1 MAAIRDHQV
10 VVVAGETGSGKTT
23 QLPKLC
29 LELGRGVRGA
39 IAHTQPRRLAARTVA
54 ERIAFELG
62 VPLGEAV
69 GYAVRFSDRSRE
81 ETLIRLMTDGLLL
94 AETQNDPLLHRY
106 DTVIVDEAHERSL
119 NIDFLLGYLARILPR
134 RPDLKVII
142 TSATI
147 DPQRFSRHFGDAPVV
162 EVSGRTYPVEVRY
175 RPIED
180 PGDPDRDQ
188 TDAIGDAVEEL
199 LQEREGDVLVFLS
212 GEREIRDTA
221 EALGGRLRSDIDI
234 LPLYAR
240 LSTREQQRV
249 FKPHGGRRVV
259 LATNVAETSLTV
271 PGIRYVVDPG
281 TARISRYSAR
291 LKVQRLPIEP
301 ISQASA
307 DQRKGRCGRVADG
320 IAIRLYAEEDF
331 EERPR
336 YTDPEILRTNLASVI
351 LQMAAASLG
360 DIADFPFLDPPDR
373 RQIRDGIR
381 LLQELAALDDDERLT
396 PLGRRLAQLPVDPR
410 LGRMVLEAD
419 RLGCVEEVIEIVAA
433 LSIQDVRERPAEKRE
448 QADQLHARFKDEDSD
463 FIGYVNLWRYLREQQ
478 RALSGNQFRKRCH
491 AEFLHHLRVREWQ
504 DLVAQLRQ
512 AAKGVGLT
520 FNQQPAEPDAIH
532 VALLSGLL
540 SHLGLRDAARRDFLG
555 ARGARFALWP
565 GSALARKP
573 PSWVMVAE
581 LVETSRLWGRTA
593 AKVDPKVVE
602 PLAQHLI
609 KRTYEEPHWERTRA
623 SVVATEKATLYGLPI
638 VAGRKVAYG
647 RIDPELSRSLFIRRA
662 LVEGDWETK
671 HAFFA
676 ANRAL
681 LEEVERL
688 EARAR
693 RRDILVDDQT
703 LYDFY
708 DARVPA
714 DIVSGGHFDRWWRDA
729 RRAEPDRLTF
739 TREDL
744 VQDAGGALDRQ
755 ALPDAWRQGELMLP
769 LSYVFDPG
777 AARDGVTVHVPL
789 KLLPQLKPIG
799 FDWLVPALRPEL
811 VTALIRSLP
820 KDLRRP
826 LVPVPEVAA
835 AVLAAMKPRSEPIL
849 DALARELERLRGVRI
864 PPEAWGVEK
873 LPPHLRMTFRVED
886 ERGALVAEGNDLD
899 ALREQV
905 RPRLREELA
914 AAAAPLEHHGL
925 TAWTIGPLP
934 KAVALPGTGQ
944 AVRGYPA
951 LVDEGDAVGVR
962 VLETPAAQRAAMRQG
977 TRKLLALNVPSPI
990 RHVQGRLSNADQL
1003 ALAAAPHGSPR
1014 AVLEDATVAALDA
1027 LTAEAGGPAWD
1038 ADGFARLRA
1047 HVAGHLAER
1056 TAAAV
1061 AAVVRILDAARAVER
1076 RLEALRGAA
1085 ALAPAREDVERQL
1098 ARLVAPGFVTAT
1110 GVKRLPD
1117 VERYLR
1123 AAERRLERLP
1133 DAPAPDLDKMRG
1145 VHELEA
1151 EHARR
1156 LAAWPAG
1163 RPVPA
1168 ALHEVPWLLEELRVS
1183 HFAQALGTRGQV
1195 SAKRIRRVM
1204 DEAR

>member
-1 MAAIRDHQV
+1 
-10 VVVAGETGSGKTT
+10 
-23 QLPKLC
+23 
-29 LELGRGVRGA
+29 
-39 IAHTQPRRLAARTVA
+39 
-54 ERIAFELG
+54 
-62 VPLGEAV
+62 
-69 GYAVRFSDRSRE
+69 
-81 ETLIRLMTDGLLL
+81 
-94 AETQNDPLLHRY
+94 
-106 DTVIVDEAHERSL
+106 
-119 NIDFLLGYLARILPR
+119 
-134 RPDLKVII
+134 
-142 TSATI
+142 
-147 DPQRFSRHFGDAPVV
+147 
-162 EVSGRTYPVEVRY
+162 
-175 RPIED
+175 
-180 PGDPDRDQ
+180 
-188 TDAIGDAVEEL
+188 
-199 LQEREGDVLVFLS
+199 
-212 GEREIRDTA
+212 
-221 EALGGRLRSDIDI
+221 
-234 LPLYAR
+234 
-240 LSTREQQRV
+240 
-249 FKPHGGRRVV
+249 
-259 LATNVAETSLTV
+259 
-271 PGIRYVVDPG
+271 
-281 TARISRYSAR
+281 
-291 LKVQRLPIEP
+291 
-301 ISQASA
+301 
-307 DQRKGRCGRVADG
+307 
-320 IAIRLYAEEDF
+320 
-331 EERPR
+331 
-336 YTDPEILRTNLASVI
+336 
-351 LQMAAASLG
+351 
-360 DIADFPFLDPPDR
+360 
-373 RQIRDGIR
+373 
-381 LLQELAALDDDERLT
+381 
-396 PLGRRLAQLPVDPR
+396 
-410 LGRMVLEAD
+410 
-419 RLGCVEEVIEIVAA
+419 
-433 LSIQDVRERPAEKRE
+433 
-448 QADQLHARFKDEDSD
+448 
-463 FIGYVNLWRYLREQQ
+463 
-478 RALSGNQFRKRCH
+478 
-491 AEFLHHLRVREWQ
+491 
-504 DLVAQLRQ
+504 
-512 AAKGVGLT
+512 
-520 FNQQPAEPDAIH
+520 
-532 VALLSGLL
+532 
-540 SHLGLRDAARRDFLG
+540 
-555 ARGARFALWP
+555 
-565 GSALARKP
+565 
-573 PSWVMVAE
+573 MVAE

-602 PLAQHLI
+602 PLAQHLL

-676 ANRAL
+676 ANREL

-714 DIVSGGHFDRWWRDA
+714 DVVSGAHFDRWWRDA

-739 TREDL
+739 TPEDL

-755 ALPDAWRQGELMLP
+755 ALPDAWRQGDLTLP

-835 AVLAAMKPRSEPIL
+835 AALAAMKPRSEPIL
-849 DALARELERLRGVRI
+849 AALARELERLRGVRI
-864 PPEAWGVEK
+864 PPEAWGVDK
-873 LPPHLRMTFRVED
+873 LPAHLRMTFRVED
-886 ERGALVAEGNDLD
+886 ERGTLVAEGDDLD

-905 RPRLREELA
+905 RPRLREALA

-925 TAWTIGPLP
+925 TSWTIGPLP

-951 LVDEGDAVGVR
+951 LVDEGDTVGVR
-962 VLETPAAQRAAMRQG
+962 VLETAAAQRAAMRQG
-977 TRKLLALNVPSPI
+977 TRRLLALNVPSPI

-1038 ADGFARLRA
+1038 ADGFARLRV

-1061 AAVVRILDAARAVER
+1061 AVVVRILDAARAVER

-1168 ALHEVPWLLEELRVS
+1168 ALREVPWLLEELRVS

-1195 SAKRIRRVM
+1195 SAKRIRKVM